1 MGKEK
6 KVSWED
12 IAEHTTEEKKAS
24 TAIGPEHCHRPMAS
38 RVLTDSYHDRCS
50 QVWLAISGIAY
61 DVTEFLAEH
70 PGGEEVVMEVTGAGC
85 CSRSPARLRRAS
97 RLRWPQGR
105 TRRLTSKTWAI
116 RMRRAA

>member
-38 RVLTDSYHDRCS
+38 R
-50 QVWLAISGIAY
+50 AY
-61 DVTEFLAEH
+61 
-70 PGGEEVVMEVTGAGC
+70 
-85 CSRSPARLRRAS
+85 
-97 RLRWPQGR
+97 
-105 TRRLTSKTWAI
+105 
-116 RMRRAA
+116 